1 MSDDLTARV
10 VVLGALVHR
19 GDCQR
24 WIRDLDAATPERRAA
39 IRASL
44 SDPGRSADGRR
55 RCEPL
60 TELIDI
66 VGEYGGARVL
76 EAVSEEAQRQRRE
89 WLRR

>member
-1 MSDDLTARV
+1 
-10 VVLGALVHR
+10 
-19 GDCQR
+19 
-24 WIRDLDAATPERRAA
+24 
-39 IRASL
+39 
-44 SDPGRSADGRR
+44 
-55 RCEPL
+55 L